1 MLKKK
6 RETEIILS
14 MDISHIFFE
23 EPSKRAG
30 SSCSSLKKNRI
41 DLAYKENWA
50 RKPYIARLIKE
61 NR

>member
-1 MLKKK
+1 
-6 RETEIILS
+6 

-30 SSCSSLKKNRI
+30 SSYSSLKKNRI
-41 DLAYKENWA
+41 NLAYKENWP
-50 RKPYIARLIKE
+50 RKTYIARLIKE

>member
-14 MDISHIFFE
+14 MDISHIFFFE

-41 DLAYKENWA
+41 DLAYKEN
-50 RKPYIARLIKE
+50 
-61 NR
+61 